1 LIILRN
7 KKALTEATLLQ
18 GRLII
23 YVLPPYFMI
32 FSQIS
37 TQKVRIKFDVIPW
50 SYNGLTR
57 KGLIIRPL
65 TLKDHFQSFQYDLFS
80 PPETLFTIFHFY
92 LSYRR
97 VNH

>member
-37 TQKVRIKFDVIPW
+37 TQKVRIKFDVIP
-50 SYNGLTR
+50 
-57 KGLIIRPL
+57 
-65 TLKDHFQSFQYDLFS
+65 
-80 PPETLFTIFHFY
+80 
-92 LSYRR
+92 
-97 VNH
+97 